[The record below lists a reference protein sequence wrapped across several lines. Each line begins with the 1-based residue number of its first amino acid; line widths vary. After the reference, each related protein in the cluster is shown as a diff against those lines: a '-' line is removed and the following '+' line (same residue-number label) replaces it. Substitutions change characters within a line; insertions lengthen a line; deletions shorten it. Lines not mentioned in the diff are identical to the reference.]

1 MWVRKGWSLTQYGTT
16 YNCHGG
22 HREDPLDLV
31 RLWDAENMGR
41 TFGGG
46 AVS

>member
-41 TFGGG
+41 TFEGG